1 MRPEPGRSTRPVRTS
16 VPPVASLP
24 RESSWP
30 SRHAPQGA
38 WPREPA
44 QAGRGSAMARAEAV
58 RRSGALHNVCRL
70 PGSPGSGCMAAERA
84 ARKRRRCGDTSAA
97 GPTADLNGGAG
108 GNTCAVRG
116 MRCGVPGRKARCAGE
131 IEPSVTTS
139 WSAQAER
146 DRGPRGTPSPRP
158 AGAGFVRHTARFDRA
173 TRDGCRGA
181 QAARRTLTTRGR
193 HCMTSSDDVVATA
206 PTRIHRGDRE
216 GNLQG
221 RRGGAGEATHVERR
235 VRRVKPSG
243 STSRLI
249 DSMTFARTSGK
260 RVQDGL

>member
-1 MRPEPGRSTRPVRTS
+1 M
-16 VPPVASLP
+16 
-24 RESSWP
+24 
-30 SRHAPQGA
+30 
-38 WPREPA
+38 
-44 QAGRGSAMARAEAV
+44 V
-58 RRSGALHNVCRL
+58 RRPS
-70 PGSPGSGCMAAERA
+70 ERPSDEA
-84 ARKRRRCGDTSAA
+84 DARCDGVLDASEARWMQGARKRARRRTYGASPKRATKRRSRRSLQRRRAH
-97 GPTADLNGGAG
+97 GGAG
-108 GNTCAVRG
+108 GNTWAVRG

-146 DRGPRGTPSPRP
+146 DRGARGTPSPRP

-181 QAARRTLTTRGR
+181 QATRRTLAARGR
-193 HCMTSSDDVVATA
+193 HCTTSSDDVVATA

-235 VRRVKPSG
+235 VRRVRPSG
-243 STSRLI
+243 STGRLI